1 MKKSVIKYLLKKRNA
16 PVPVQVV
23 PDKPKKKIVILG
35 IKLWQIITGVIM
47 IAGGVALY
55 FQLKTETKSAH
66 DKYYDDNFD
75 SGRLKGPIID
85 VDTNTSKKFEYD
97 KTFTS
102 PPFFDTI
109 IIGKNFDSI
118 VIGKNIYKNT
128 KDSAPIIEGILIKD
142 LDKKSN
148 IVINAGAFS
157 ISVSPQQLYQEF
169 NFFDIAISS
178 IDGNFE
184 KQEPQICPNNFL
196 KFGAIDNRVYIA
208 ASFKD
213 LQNLQNFAV
222 INYNR
227 WEVYF
232 PNLLNYSAT
241 DTSLV
246 IRDKQNYVALS
257 ITYAENENAINIRG
271 YLISPTNCFVMTDRS
286 ASCPVRD
293 SAQKWKLEVEKEIAE
308 FTNYQK

>member
-1 MKKSVIKYLLKKRNA
+1 MKKSVLKYLLKKRNE

-23 PDKPKKKIVILG
+23 ADKPKKKIVRLR
-35 IKLWQIITGVIM
+35 IKLWHIITGVIM

-66 DKYYDDNFD
+66 DKYYDENFD
-75 SGRLKGPIID
+75 SGSLKGPIIH
-85 VDTNTSKKFEYD
+85 VDTNTSDSFEYD
-97 KTFTS
+97 KTFNS
-102 PPFFDTI
+102 PIF
-109 IIGKNFDSI
+109 FDSI

-128 KDSAPIIEGILIKD
+128 KDSAPIIKGILIKD

-148 IVINAGAFS
+148 IIINAGAFS

-213 LQNLQNFAV
+213 LQNLQTFAV

-257 ITYAENENAINIRG
+257 ITYAENENAINVRG